1 MSTKFVEFN
10 KPISLSWPA
19 SSEWYHFLEE
29 LHRALS
35 RDIGFC
41 YADKDIII
49 PSNLVFQADGYYEYL
64 SQFDIA
70 MIRFNER
77 GAARH
82 LGRETSAPLNPRPGY
97 RITLRGTT
105 RICGFDYERLTDS
118 LTDTPCQD
126 QRSKVD

>member
-1 MSTKFVEFN
+1 MASKFVQFN

-19 SSEWYHFLEE
+19 SSEWYRFLEE

-35 RDIGFC
+35 RDIGLC

-77 GAARH
+77 GVARH

-105 RICGFDYERLTDS
+105 HIWGFDYERLV
-118 LTDTPCQD
+118 DTSCQD
-126 QRSKVD
+126 PKPKVD